1 MRSMGERRADNH
13 AVVPDLIGLDVD
25 SARFA
30 CSEAHLIAVGPNSD
44 GILGAQAWPGV
55 WIVTNQRPEPGVTV
69 ARGDAV
75 VIEFRKQGGG
85 EAGDRE
91 PRNPIPSANPI
102 AASNEL
108 FEDR

>member
-1 MRSMGERRADNH
+1 MRSMAERRADNDTV
-13 AVVPDLIGLDVD
+13 APDLIGLDVD
-25 SARFA
+25 SARSV
-30 CSEAHLIAVGPNSD
+30 CSEAHLIAVGSNSD
-44 GILGAQAWPGV
+44 GILGSQTWPGL
-55 WIVTNQRPEPGVTV
+55 WIVTDQRPDLGVTV

-102 AASNEL
+102 SASRERH
-108 FEDR
+108 EDR